1 MGWVLLI
8 QLSPNGGVFV
18 LAVRGSA
25 ESSLGGDLASLVERA
40 RASSPPQPELP
51 WFTDG
56 GAVVE
61 PRPVAAASPTAPLER
76 PRRSLREER
85 EAREMLA
92 LVQVTQ
98 EARRLAQRLREA
110 RLAREARQLQ
120 QLVLLAAALRRAGF
134 PR

>member
-1 MGWVLLI
+1 MLYTERPKCLLFFFFTSGR
-8 QLSPNGGVFV
+8 LCCRAVSVEAFSPLPFAEDGV
-18 LAVRGSA
+18 A
-25 ESSLGGDLASLVERA
+25 
-40 RASSPPQPELP
+40 
-51 WFTDG
+51 
-56 GAVVE
+56 VE
-61 PRPVAAASPTAPLER
+61 PRPVAAASTVAWSEPP

-85 EAREMLA
+85 EARGLLA

-120 QLVLLAAALRRAGF
+120 QVMLLAAALRRAGF